1 MSGKAFRRPVTS
13 RPVRLSIR
21 ISQTPRTTFRL
32 IRHISPQ
39 AIPGRL
45 PFSDKF
51 NGTYFPGKH
60 ATRMCDTEGSATDR
74 ALRQGNGERPPEV
87 GAKRFL
93 HPELVVI
100 DDERC
105 AVGRHSAGCSH
116 HIRTNDDG
124 ALPRQGVIME
134 SHCGILHGASVP
146 GRQAQLQR
154 QSPSCRKKPPSQ
166 VCKWTRIEMTR

>member
-1 MSGKAFRRPVTS
+1 MA

-32 IRHISPQ
+32 IRHIPPQ

-87 GAKRFL
+87 GGKRFL
-93 HPELVVI
+93 HPELLVI

-105 AVGRHSAGCSH
+105 AVGRHSAGCPH
-116 HIRTNDDG
+116 HI
-124 ALPRQGVIME
+124 
-134 SHCGILHGASVP
+134 
-146 GRQAQLQR
+146 
-154 QSPSCRKKPPSQ
+154 
-166 VCKWTRIEMTR
+166 